1 MVSNGIWWKYHGDY
15 SKIYIYDYI
24 YVYIYI
30 NDGILMDIQS
40 GVIKCGNGRSHV
52 NGAMIDYWM
61 KMRDPKLV

>member
-30 NDGILMDIQS
+30 
-40 GVIKCGNGRSHV
+40 
-52 NGAMIDYWM
+52 
-61 KMRDPKLV
+61 